1 MTVKQFFHLCA
12 DGAASKGFI
21 LSEKDFRAAMNI
33 IAVCAANSAVTV
45 VAFCL
50 EDTHP
55 HFLLFGTL
63 ADCTQFKQ
71 MFETMYRHY
80 AASTRGGELHFD
92 LDLEI
97 FPIGGDVNYLRNVA
111 VYVISQPTKDR
122 KRIMPFDYPWGSGP
136 LYFRSKRAVPVWL
149 CDSAGNV
156 SSPVAFC
163 KLHSLVRREMLHTRK
178 YTVPGDWLVADGI
191 LLPSNYVDVALFES
205 IYQTHNSF
213 RVFLAGSR
221 VKDDE
226 IRSKM
231 AEERGI
237 RMEDLE
243 ARQICGDESKALY
256 GTRNTRLL
264 DSRCRLA
271 LAQVLRRKHRLTYRQ
286 ISALVHLPETE
297 VRRSVAP

>member
-21 LSEKDFRAAMNI
+21 LSEKDFRTAMNI

-63 ADCTQFKQ
+63 ADCVLFKQ
-71 MFETMYRHY
+71 MLETMYRHY
-80 AASTRGGELHFD
+80 AASTRGGELPFD

-97 FPIGGDVNYLRNVA
+97 YPIGNDVNYLRNVA
-111 VYVISQPTKDR
+111 VYVICQPTKDR
-122 KRIMPFDYPWGSGP
+122 KRIMPYDYPWGSGS
-136 LYFRSKRAVPVWL
+136 LYFRSKRAVPVWF
-149 CDSAGNV
+149 CDSEGNV
-156 SSPVAFC
+156 SSPVAFG
-163 KLHSLVRREMLHTRK
+163 KLNSLVRREMLHTRK
-178 YTVPGDWLVADGI
+178 YTVPDDWLVADGI

-205 IYQTHNSF
+205 IYQTYNSF

-237 RMEDLE
+237 QMEDLE
-243 ARQICGDESKALY
+243 ARQVCGDESNALY

-264 DSRCRLA
+264 DSRCRIA
-271 LAQVLRRKHRLTYRQ
+271 LAQVLRRKHHLTYRQ

-297 VRRSVAP
+297 VRRSVAS